1 MDIRLNFKS
10 LFIGTIAFLMSGT
23 SASALEEEAL
33 LAQLSFASENQTYR
47 VVLAPRSSATLS
59 SGVTSVV
66 KSIPKELGQSFEKG
80 DVLVLLDD
88 TVFLADQLKTQS
100 ILERSEAQLSAK
112 QELFKDDVA
121 SLLELKDA
129 EAQVASSQ
137 AEVALAKQ
145 RLESCRITAPY
156 SGRISNVFMSS
167 HEMVQAGQELVK
179 IVDDRM
185 LLAKMLV
192 PSNEYK
198 GLNLGQSISIHVH
211 ETEVSVSGK
220 ISHIG
225 ASIDPAS
232 SMIKVYA
239 EVINNQ
245 DVLRSGMIGTTSISS
260 QETVL

>member
-1 MDIRLNFKS
+1 MDMRLNFKS
-10 LFIGTIAFLMSGT
+10 LFVGTIAFLMAGT

-66 KSIPKELGQSFEKG
+66 KSISKELGQSFEKG
-80 DVLVLLDD
+80 DVLVSLDE
-88 TVFLADQLKTQS
+88 TVFLANQLKTKS
-100 ILERSEAQLSAK
+100 VLERAEAQLSAK

-137 AEVALAKQ
+137 AEFALAKQ
-145 RLESCRITAPY
+145 QLEACQIVAPY
-156 SGRISNVFMSS
+156 SGRIANVFMSS
-167 HEMVQAGQELVK
+167 HEIVQSGQELIK
-179 IVDDRM
+179 IVDDRI

-192 PSNEYK
+192 PSDEYK
-198 GLNLGQSISIHVH
+198 ELSLGQSISIHIH
-211 ETEVSVSGK
+211 ETGMSVSGN

-239 EVINNQ
+239 EVTNGQ
-245 DVLRSGMIGTTSISS
+245 DVLRSGMIGTTSMTSS
-260 QETVL
+260 ESVL